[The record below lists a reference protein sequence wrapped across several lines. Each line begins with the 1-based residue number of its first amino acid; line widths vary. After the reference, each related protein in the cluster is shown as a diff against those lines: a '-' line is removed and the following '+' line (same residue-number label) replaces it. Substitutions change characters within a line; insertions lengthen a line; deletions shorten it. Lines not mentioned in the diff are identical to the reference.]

1 MAIALTLSLMVQPI
15 YAESGFWDQEIGNL
29 AGSSKYR
36 IYYEA
41 PDTILTN
48 ITQVVKVT
56 FVILQLGGLAKGI
69 ETKTIVM
76 QLSAN
81 GKSLEW
87 TIAQEVR
94 ELDSP
99 GDTWGPI
106 AYTFKV
112 LDSDFGLNPKEAV
125 SATISITVQF
135 KEITT
140 HFGEY
145 DHETK
150 KTDISTELTSTTIP
164 TSIDYLKQVLQ
175 ALGGTPLPIASLAI
189 VLTLAISVTIAV
201 KVTFRRSIRI

>member
-1 MAIALTLSLMVQPI
+1 MCSIISPVHAQP
-15 YAESGFWDQEIGNL
+15 GFWDQEIGNL

-41 PDTILTN
+41 PDAILTN
-48 ITQVVKVT
+48 NTEVVKVT
-56 FVILQLGGLAKGI
+56 FVILQIGGLANGI
-69 ETKTIVM
+69 ETQAIVM

-106 AYTFKV
+106 VYAFKV

-135 KEITT
+135 KEMTT
-140 HFGEY
+140 YFGNY
-145 DHETK
+145 DHESK
-150 KTDISTELTSTTIP
+150 KNDISTELTSATIP
-164 TSIDYLKQVLQ
+164 TSIDYVKQVLQ
-175 ALGGTPLPIASLAI
+175 ALGESPLPIASLAI

-201 KVTFRRSIRI
+201 RVTFRRTVRI